1 MTVDHIRYDILTQ
14 DALRGVVRTVLE
26 DAARNGLPGE
36 HHFYVAFDT
45 RSDGVK
51 LSQRM
56 RAQYPEEMT
65 VVLQHQYWDLVV
77 NDEQF
82 EVGLSFGGV
91 PERVVV
97 PFAAIKSFVDPSVQF
112 GVQFEILV
120 AAEDGESETAADDGK
135 QPARPP
141 AEHRATSD
149 VTAVPTP
156 ANPPAAIPPSAKKPS
171 TKKPAAEQKAAE
183 EQKGKDPAKDGAD
196 VPEGGGQV
204 VSLDRFRKK

>member
-45 RSDGVK
+45 RADGVK

-65 VVLQHQYWDLVV
+65 VVLQHQFWDLVV
-77 NDEQF
+77 TDEHF

-91 PERVVV
+91 PERVLV
-97 PFAAIKSFVDPSVQF
+97 PFASIKSFVDPSVQF
-112 GVQFEILV
+112 GVQFELLV
-120 AAEDGESETAADDGK
+120 AAEDGETADAG
-135 QPARPP
+135 ARPP
-141 AEHRATSD
+141 AEHRATSG
-149 VTAVPTP
+149 TTTTVPTP
-156 ANPPAAIPPSAKKPS
+156 ANPPPAN
-171 TKKPAAEQKAAE
+171 PAAAESAGSGAE
-183 EQKGKDPAKDGAD
+183 ERRRTAHGRRPGREPRSLPQEVTRPAGRRAPPTMPKA
-196 VPEGGGQV
+196 P
-204 VSLDRFRKK
+204 DRT